1 MSIEASEV
9 QELESLDDFIRLFE
23 NRETRGYGEGYA
35 ICEAFLA
42 LAKANKKEIEALR
55 IELEEA
61 ENALEQIRIN
71 GDC

>member
-1 MSIEASEV
+1 MGIEASEV

-23 NRETRGYGEGYA
+23 NRETRGYGERYA

-55 IELEEA
+55 IELTDKVNE
-61 ENALEQIRIN
+61 L
-71 GDC
+71 